1 MTTYT
6 YESVQRIMGVSKTL
20 RSSIEAPAGME
31 FMVEALSE
39 NSHVIRFFE
48 DLKLAKRF
56 GNAFNRKADN
66 QDAYASYQIFP
77 LTQK

>member
-6 YESVQRIMGVSKTL
+6 YESVQRFMGVTKTL
-20 RSSIEAPAGME
+20 RSTIEAPAGMG

-39 NSHVIRFFE
+39 DSHAIRFFE
-48 DLKLAKRF
+48 DIKLAKRF
-56 GNAFNRKADN
+56 GNAFNRKADK

-77 LTQK
+77 LTAK